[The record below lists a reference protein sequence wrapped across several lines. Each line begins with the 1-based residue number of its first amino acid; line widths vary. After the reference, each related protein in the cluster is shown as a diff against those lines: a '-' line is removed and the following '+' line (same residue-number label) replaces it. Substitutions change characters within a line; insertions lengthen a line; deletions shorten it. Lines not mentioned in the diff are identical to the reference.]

1 MSKVYALNFKES
13 EEELFDWI
21 RIIPNADE
29 LIKGFIKEKMN
40 ENKDNIT
47 SINDIL
53 DDLFEDDSFWS

>member
-13 EEELFDWI
+13 EEGLFDWI
-21 RIIPNADE
+21 RITPNADE

-40 ENKDNIT
+40 ENKYNIT

-53 DDLFEDDSFWS
+53 DDLFEDDSFWG